1 MNTTT
6 TKIAGEAMTDEQ
18 IKDLAKQHYAMYD
31 HWQIDLV
38 GFARAL
44 LASKP
49 AVPQTLSD
57 GAQYFARYLIDNCEN
72 EVIREESVQAWL
84 GKMLA
89 SPRYHPTAPAQSC
102 ESCEGEGI
110 IDCYACPDCADHIQ
124 QIANKTTSTHGTSW
138 WTFNKEEL
146 VAFAEAVKAKP
157 TAPAQS
163 CGDAEQADEALTDT
177 ERLNFLRD
185 ETLDLRCIDVPTGG
199 DDADVRWIVIEHHM
213 SKPHERE
220 IARSFTDDPREAIDA
235 ARAKDSK

>member
-1 MNTTT
+1 MSEEPDMNTTT

-89 SPRYHPTAPAQSC
+89 SPRYHPTAPAQST
-102 ESCEGEGI
+102 
-110 IDCYACPDCADHIQ
+110 DDARAAVDFYA
-124 QIANKTTSTHGTSW
+124 ANPSAA
-138 WTFNKEEL
+138 L
-146 VAFAEAVKAKP
+146 VDFQKRF
-157 TAPAQS
+157 APAQS
-163 CGDAEQADEALTDT
+163 CGEDDAERADTVPQIKPRLLSQLRRFNECCEDSEAGGHDVDKEDMHSLAELGAVRPAPGGRHYLTDFGHY
-177 ERLNFLRD
+177 LL
-185 ETLDLRCIDVPTGG
+185 
-199 DDADVRWIVIEHHM
+199 
-213 SKPHERE
+213 
-220 IARSFTDDPREAIDA
+220 A
-235 ARAKDSK
+235 ARTQDSK